1 MQTLFLPFIVIFK
14 LIRLLSNS
22 LINLALSLA
31 LFKTIKVYL
40 SNHFS
45 VGIYYLYKQNTHFP
59 HPVGIVIGKNVRIGQ
74 NCTIYQNVT
83 IGTKETKDPNN
94 AQYPTIE
101 ENVTVYANSVIFGNI
116 TIGKNSVIGAGSV
129 VFRDIPSN
137 SLVVGN
143 PCRILEKPSAS
154 ELNKTKQIQITT

>member
-1 MQTLFLPFIVIFK
+1 MKTLLSPFIVVSKF
-14 LIRLLSNS
+14 LRLLSKS
-22 LINLALSLA
+22 LVNLVLSLV

-59 HPVGIVIGKNVRIGQ
+59 HPVGIVIGRKVIIGQ

-83 IGTKETKDPNN
+83 IGTKETIDPNN

-143 PCRILEKPSAS
+143 PCRILEKTSAP
-154 ELNKTKQIQITT
+154 EHIKTKQIQITT